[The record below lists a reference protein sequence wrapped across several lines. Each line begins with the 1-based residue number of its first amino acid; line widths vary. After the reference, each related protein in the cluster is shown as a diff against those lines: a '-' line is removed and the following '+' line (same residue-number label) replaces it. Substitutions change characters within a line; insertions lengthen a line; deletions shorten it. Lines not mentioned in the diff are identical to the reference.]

1 MPTTADNGW
10 ERWLCYLV
18 VGKTGSVTA
27 YNGAREWE
35 SIVSIDV
42 VERLNEFLVTSEE
55 FEFLSVV
62 FHLYDGRILL
72 ILRLHTQLYIRKDD
86 FYRIENTV
94 DGKTYCTAR
103 GWEDLSDAMR
113 LYEEN
118 GYKVDDSLVL
128 QYIRNKKIAHEFAT
142 YYDLYRKYRG
152 DYETAAILNGTE
164 SAEVRRRAG
173 RAAFDER
180 VTLLSLLT
188 DSVLGEIRASV
199 REETALRA
207 ALPIFRDIR
216 KEVAG
221 GTKRPVVDSL
231 KARREALEEAMA
243 RDKKSGALSSVQ
255 ERGTLDLEDIL
266 EKAET
271 QLRIQGL
278 TQSSDGKAAFA
289 WIRENFGARAA
300 AMKDGADTAEKH
312 LDNLFEF
319 VNSAFGSGNEMLLL
333 TTHLSVSRDAVK
345 FLSGHRCDAYYKYAK
360 KYEIYN
366 REEELDRE
374 LDAIDIDS
382 LGD

>member
-1 MPTTADNGW
+1 
-10 ERWLCYLV
+10 
-18 VGKTGSVTA
+18 
-27 YNGAREWE
+27 
-35 SIVSIDV
+35 
-42 VERLNEFLVTSEE
+42 
-55 FEFLSVV
+55 
-62 FHLYDGRILL
+62 
-72 ILRLHTQLYIRKDD
+72 
-86 FYRIENTV
+86 
-94 DGKTYCTAR
+94 
-103 GWEDLSDAMR
+103 MR

-207 ALPIFRDIR
+207 ALPIFRDIK

-255 ERGTLDLEDIL
+255 ERSTLDLEDIL

-278 TQSSDGKAAFA
+278 TQGSDGEAAFA